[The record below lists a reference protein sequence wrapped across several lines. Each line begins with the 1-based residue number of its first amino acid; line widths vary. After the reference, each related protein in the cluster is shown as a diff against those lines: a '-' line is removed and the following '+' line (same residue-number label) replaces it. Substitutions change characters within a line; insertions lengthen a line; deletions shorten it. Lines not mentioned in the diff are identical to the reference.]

1 MTDDPTSDHPRRF
14 NPDRRTSPF
23 DQGFVTLWKQ
33 NESSA
38 SNGTPRTGGPAKA
51 DGYLPDAWGDGD
63 QVGATGQISIDT
75 DSDPGEPDGEPDDEP
90 DEPEEE
96 PVDEPVDIAIDAL
109 RSDEAQ
115 QERAAA
121 NEALRP
127 VVRSLE
133 ASGLYAYI
141 TLDDE
146 NRWTVASDDEQGR
159 VDVRLDDGDY
169 EVVLAATSPGMYADE
184 ANAYRR
190 KSLERLA
197 RMLIP
202 RVARGYLADHQKASW
217 DDVEAGVA
225 VRVRYVLPRAEPE
238 AIGPFVR
245 EHFEELEELLSF
257 VEEQINR

>member
-1 MTDDPTSDHPRRF
+1 MTDDPTSDHPQRPSPNRRS
-14 NPDRRTSPF
+14 SPF
-23 DQGFVTLWKQ
+23 DEGFVTLWKQ
-33 NESSA
+33 DESPS
-38 SNGTPRTGGPAKA
+38 SDGTPRTGEPAKA
-51 DGYLPDAWGDGD
+51 DGYLPDAWSDGD
-63 QVGATGQISIDT
+63 QASGPDPITSDT
-75 DSDPGEPDGEPDDEP
+75 DSVL

-96 PVDEPVDIAIDAL
+96 PVEEPLDIAIDAL
-109 RSDEAQ
+109 RTDEAQ
-115 QERAAA
+115 LERAAA

-169 EVVLAATSPGMYADE
+169 EVVMAATSPGMYADE
-184 ANAYRR
+184 DNAYRR

>member
-1 MTDDPTSDHPRRF
+1 MTDDPTSDPTRRPH
-14 NPDRRTSPF
+14 PDRRASPF
-23 DQGFVTLWKQ
+23 DEGFVTLWKHDG
-33 NESSA
+33 S
-38 SNGTPRTGGPAKA
+38 TPTADSTPPGERVKT
-51 DGYLPDAWGDGD
+51 DGYLPDAWGEDGSD
-63 QVGATGQISIDT
+63 GVAGQPRETPS
-75 DSDPGEPDGEPDDEP
+75 EPD
-90 DEPEEE
+90 
-96 PVDEPVDIAIDAL
+96 DEPVDIAIDAL
-109 RSDEAQ
+109 RSEEARL
-115 QERAAA
+115 ERAAA

-133 ASGLYAYI
+133 AEGLYAYI

-169 EVVLAATSPGMYADE
+169 EIVMAATSPGMYADE
-184 ANAYRR
+184 DNAYRR
-190 KSLERLA
+190 RSLERLA

-217 DDVEAGVA
+217 DEVEAGVA
-225 VRVRYVLPRAEPE
+225 VQVRYVLPRAEPA

-257 VEEQINR
+257 VEEQISR